1 MNPTQPRCRAQAG
14 ISLVEVVV
22 AMVIMTVVIGTIA
35 TLVGA
40 AVRSK
45 MIVASRSSDTETA
58 RQALEMMSERLRNAG
73 LYIDPA
79 AQPDRC
85 DDMVV
90 AKDPALRPTATQ
102 LYVAGEIF
110 NTNTT
115 AGDEVIVL
123 GYRLDGGR
131 IVEDRSACAAWA
143 PTTAD
148 VSNPA
153 VVVTSLLFRYFGP
166 SGGEIAVPTADEEAI
181 RSIRMVQISLTVRAE
196 QGRSGAQIQRF
207 TRQVMLRNPRPDR
220 SGWLP
225 PSGTEW
231 LPPSDTESNP

>member
-1 MNPTQPRCRAQAG
+1 MAPGRARHRGQAG

-22 AMVIMTVVIGTIA
+22 AMVIMTVVVGTIA

-40 AVRSK
+40 SVRSK

-79 AQPDRC
+79 VQPDRC

-110 NTNTT
+110 NANTT

-131 IVEDRSACAAWA
+131 IVEDRSGCAVWA

-153 VVVTSLLFRYFGP
+153 IVVTSLLFRYFGP

-181 RSIRMVQISLTVRAE
+181 RSIRAVQISLTVRAE

-207 TRQVMLRNPRPDR
+207 TRLVMLRNPRPDR

-225 PSGTEW
+225 PAGGET
-231 LPPSDTESNP
+231 NP

>member
-1 MNPTQPRCRAQAG
+1 MRRPGAARHGQAG
-14 ISLVEVVV
+14 ISLVEVMV

-40 AVRSK
+40 SVRSK

-58 RQALEMMSERLRNAG
+58 RQTLEMMSERLRNAG
-73 LYIDPA
+73 LNIDPA

-110 NTNTT
+110 NSNTT
-115 AGDEVIVL
+115 AGDQVIVL
-123 GYRLDGGR
+123 GYRLTGGR
-131 IVEDRSACAAWA
+131 IVEDRSACGVWA
-143 PTTAD
+143 PTTSD
-148 VSNPA
+148 VSNPGIT
-153 VVVTSLLFRYFGP
+153 VTSLLFRYFGS
-166 SGGEIAVPTADEEAI
+166 SGGEITVPTTDEEAI
-181 RSIRMVQISLTVRAE
+181 RSIRVVQISLTVRAE
-196 QGRSGAQIQRF
+196 EGRSGAQIQRF
-207 TRQVMLRNPRPDR
+207 SRQVMLRNPRPDR

-225 PSGTEW
+225 PAGWET
-231 LPPSDTESNP
+231 NP